1 MALELKL
8 KQEYNSYVNFV
19 FSDNTGIYSSS
30 NIGGWGNPN
39 ISISDVRKARIRIS
53 YGGTILKDVD
63 VTSVFQSAT
72 SNNSLIFTI
81 PYSTDNNII
90 KDGVYTIEYLVSTLS
105 NATWRSAINH
115 TNTFYLSY
123 NTGYW
128 YEIQAK
134 IFQRIARIPY
144 HLKYCVKCD
153 SFVIDTAKINLLL
166 QSLISSAQYDY
177 IEEFVNIYSSLEQI
191 LNFDDTWQIRK

>member
-8 KQEYNSYVNFV
+8 KQVYNSYTNFV

-30 NIGGWGNPN
+30 NIGGWGSPN
-39 ISISDVRKARIRIS
+39 INISNVRKARIRIS

-63 VTSVFQSAT
+63 VTSIFQSAT
-72 SNNSLIFTI
+72 SNDSLIFTI
-81 PYSTDNNII
+81 PYSDSNDVI

-105 NATWRSAINH
+105 DATWKSIVNSI
-115 TNTFYLSY
+115 FYLSY

-166 QSLISSAQYDY
+166 QSLISSAQYNY

>member
-8 KQEYNSYVNFV
+8 KQVYNSYTNFV

-30 NIGGWGNPN
+30 NIGGWGSPN
-39 ISISDVRKARIRIS
+39 INISNVRKARIRIS

-63 VTSVFQSAT
+63 VTSIFQSAT
-72 SNNSLIFTI
+72 SNDSLIFTI
-81 PYSTDNNII
+81 PYSDSNDVI

-105 NATWRSAINH
+105 NATWKSIVNSI
-115 TNTFYLSY
+115 FYLSY

-166 QSLISSAQYDY
+166 QSLISSAQYNY
-177 IEEFVNIYSSLEQI
+177 IDEFVNIYSSLEQI

>member
-1 MALELKL
+1 MTLDLKL
-8 KQEYNSYVNFV
+8 KQVYNSYTNFV

-30 NIGGWGNPN
+30 NIGGWGSPN
-39 ISISDVRKARIRIS
+39 INISNVRKARIRIS

-63 VTSVFQSAT
+63 VTSIFQSAT
-72 SNNSLIFTI
+72 SNDSLIFTI

-105 NATWRSAINH
+105 NATWKSSINSI
-115 TNTFYLSY
+115 FYLSY

-144 HLKYCVKCD
+144 HLKCCVKCD

-166 QSLISSAQYDY
+166 QSLISSAQYNY

>member
-1 MALELKL
+1 MTLDLKL
-8 KQEYNSYVNFV
+8 KQVYNSYTNFV

-30 NIGGWGNPN
+30 NMGGWGGPN
-39 ISISDVRKARIRIS
+39 INISNVRKARIRIS

-63 VTSVFQSAT
+63 VTSIFQSAT
-72 SNNSLIFTI
+72 SNDSLIFTI

-105 NATWRSAINH
+105 NATWKSSINSI
-115 TNTFYLSY
+115 FYLSY

-166 QSLISSAQYDY
+166 QSLISSAQYNY

>member
-1 MALELKL
+1 MSLELKL
-8 KQEYNSYVNFV
+8 KQVYNSYINFV

-30 NIGGWGNPN
+30 NTGGWGNPN
-39 ISISDVRKARIRIS
+39 INISDIRKARIRIS
-53 YGGTILKDVD
+53 YGGVILKDVD
-63 VTSVFQSAT
+63 VTSVFQSA
-72 SNNSLIFTI
+72 SNINQLIFTI
-81 PYSTDNNII
+81 PYSDNNNIV

-105 NATWRSAINH
+105 NATWTSTINN

-153 SFVIDTAKINLLL
+153 SYVIDTAKINLLL
-166 QSLISSAQYDY
+166 QSLISSAQYNY
-177 IEEFVNIYSSLEQI
+177 IDEFVNIYSSLEQI
-191 LNFDDTWQIRK
+191 LDFDDTWQIRK

>member
-1 MALELKL
+1 MTLDLKL
-8 KQEYNSYVNFV
+8 KQVYNSYTNFV

-30 NIGGWGNPN
+30 NMGGWGGPN
-39 ISISDVRKARIRIS
+39 INISNVRKARIRIS

-63 VTSVFQSAT
+63 VTSIFQSAT
-72 SNNSLIFTI
+72 SNDSLIFTI

-105 NATWRSAINH
+105 DATWKSSINSI
-115 TNTFYLSY
+115 FYLSY

-166 QSLISSAQYDY
+166 QSLISSAQYNY

>member
-1 MALELKL
+1 MTLELKL
-8 KQEYNSYVNFV
+8 KQVYNSYTNFV

-30 NIGGWGNPN
+30 NLGGWGGPN
-39 ISISDVRKARIRIS
+39 INIGNVRKARIRIS

-63 VTSVFQSAT
+63 VTSIFQSAT
-72 SNNSLIFTI
+72 SNDSLIFTI

-105 NATWRSAINH
+105 NATWKSIPNSI
-115 TNTFYLSY
+115 FYLSY

-144 HLKYCVKCD
+144 HLKHCVKCD

-166 QSLISSAQYDY
+166 QSLISSAQYNY
-177 IEEFVNIYSSLEQI
+177 IKEFVNIYSSLEQI

>member
-8 KQEYNSYVNFV
+8 KQVYNSYTNFV

-30 NIGGWGNPN
+30 NIGGWGGPN
-39 ISISDVRKARIRIS
+39 INISNVRKARIRIS

-63 VTSVFQSAT
+63 VTSIFQSAT
-72 SNNSLIFTI
+72 SNDSLIFTI
-81 PYSTDNNII
+81 PYSDSNDVI

-105 NATWRSAINH
+105 NATWKSSINSI
-115 TNTFYLSY
+115 FYLSY

-166 QSLISSAQYDY
+166 QSLISSAQYNY

>member
-8 KQEYNSYVNFV
+8 KQVYNSYTNFV

-30 NIGGWGNPN
+30 NIGGWGGPN
-39 ISISDVRKARIRIS
+39 INISNVRKARIRIS

-63 VTSVFQSAT
+63 VTSIFQNAT
-72 SNNSLIFTI
+72 SNDSLIFTI

-105 NATWRSAINH
+105 NATWKAIINS
-115 TNTFYLSY
+115 TFYLSY

-166 QSLISSAQYDY
+166 QSLISSAQYNY

>member
-8 KQEYNSYVNFV
+8 KQVYNSYTNFV

-30 NIGGWGNPN
+30 NIGGWGGPN
-39 ISISDVRKARIRIS
+39 INISNVRKARIRIS

-63 VTSVFQSAT
+63 VTSIFQSAT
-72 SNNSLIFTI
+72 SNDSLIFTI
-81 PYSTDNNII
+81 PYSDSNDVI

-105 NATWRSAINH
+105 NATWKSIVNSI
-115 TNTFYLSY
+115 FYLSY

-166 QSLISSAQYDY
+166 QSLISSAQYNY

>member
-1 MALELKL
+1 MTLELKL
-8 KQEYNSYVNFV
+8 KQVYNSYTNFV

-30 NIGGWGNPN
+30 NIGGWGSPN
-39 ISISDVRKARIRIS
+39 INISNVRKARIRIS

-63 VTSVFQSAT
+63 VTSIFQSAT
-72 SNNSLIFTI
+72 SNDSLIFTI

-105 NATWRSAINH
+105 NATWKSSINSI
-115 TNTFYLSY
+115 FYLSY

-166 QSLISSAQYDY
+166 QSLISSAQYNY

>member
-1 MALELKL
+1 MTLDLKL
-8 KQEYNSYVNFV
+8 KQVYNSYTNFV

-30 NIGGWGNPN
+30 NMGGWGGPN
-39 ISISDVRKARIRIS
+39 INISNVRKARIRIS

-63 VTSVFQSAT
+63 VTSIFQSAT
-72 SNNSLIFTI
+72 SNDSLIFTI

-105 NATWRSAINH
+105 NATWKSSIN
-115 TNTFYLSY
+115 TIFYLSY

-166 QSLISSAQYDY
+166 QSLISSAQYNY

>member
-1 MALELKL
+1 MTLELKL
-8 KQEYNSYVNFV
+8 KQVYNSYTNFV
-19 FSDNTGIYSSS
+19 FRDNTGIYSSS
-30 NIGGWGNPN
+30 NIGGWGGPN
-39 ISISDVRKARIRIS
+39 INISNVRKARIRIS

-63 VTSVFQSAT
+63 VTSIFQSAT
-72 SNNSLIFTI
+72 SNDSLIFTI
-81 PYSTDNNII
+81 PYSTDNDII

-105 NATWRSAINH
+105 NATWKSSINSI
-115 TNTFYLSY
+115 FYLSY

-166 QSLISSAQYDY
+166 QSLISSAQYNY

>member
-8 KQEYNSYVNFV
+8 KQVYNSYTNFV

-30 NIGGWGNPN
+30 NIGGWGGPN
-39 ISISDVRKARIRIS
+39 INIGNVRKARIRIS

-63 VTSVFQSAT
+63 VTSIFQSAT
-72 SNNSLIFTI
+72 SNDSLIFTI

-105 NATWRSAINH
+105 NATWKSIINSI
-115 TNTFYLSY
+115 FYLSY

-166 QSLISSAQYDY
+166 QSLISSAQYNN